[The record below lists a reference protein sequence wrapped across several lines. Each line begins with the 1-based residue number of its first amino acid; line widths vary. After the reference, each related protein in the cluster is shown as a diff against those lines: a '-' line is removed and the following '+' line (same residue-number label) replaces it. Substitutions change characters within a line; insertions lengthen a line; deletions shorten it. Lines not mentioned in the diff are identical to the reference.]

1 MRFAVQQ
8 ARADQRFSSYAGWGA
23 PQPGRYADA
32 AMAAVE
38 AAAEAAA
45 SGGMGVKYA
54 WPADAPVVLSPY
66 LEIGPAADKQRAAML
81 AGIASGAEDLSR
93 THAPLEALLAQC
105 AEAQRVPRL
114 TSSACPADLTWPG
127 QAASRPS
134 VTCGPRSSRAWCVG

>member
-8 ARADQRFSSYAGWGA
+8 ARADQRFSAYAGWGA

-32 AMAAVE
+32 AMAALE

-66 LEIGPAADKQRAAML
+66 LEIGGLACTGCGRVWCRGSWLKDMPSRGGWSPHKLFWQSLALTPAACCL
-81 AGIASGAEDLSR
+81 GV
-93 THAPLEALLAQC
+93 AQ
-105 AEAQRVPRL
+105 
-114 TSSACPADLTWPG
+114 TG
-127 QAASRPS
+127 
-134 VTCGPRSSRAWCVG
+134 